1 MQIRTG
7 DTFDPRVIALLD
19 HHVTAARAQT
29 APGSAHALDLVGLR
43 ASDVAFWT
51 GWDGETLVAT
61 GALKT
66 LSAAH
71 GEVKSMHTL
80 QTTRRRGF
88 GGQMLR
94 HIISEAR
101 ARLDT
106 AQPRDRLVGLFQ
118 AGSRAVPGARLRPLR
133 PVRGLCRGSQQPVPD
148 AGSERQ
154 LRPPT
159 RWGPVQPGLEKSDTP
174 LKMSCVPQ
182 NTSASLQPWPKR
194 ATQTRSLPPR

>member
-1 MQIRTG
+1 MHIRPG

-29 APGSAHALDLVGLR
+29 APGSAHALALSGLR
-43 ASDVAFWT
+43 APDIGFWT

-66 LSAAH
+66 LSADH

-101 ARLDT
+101 MRGMTRLSLETGSWGYFKPAHALYQAHGFVACGPFEGYVED
-106 AQPRDRLVGLFQ
+106 PNSLF
-118 AGSRAVPGARLRPLR
+118 LTLD
-133 PVRGLCRGSQQPVPD
+133 L
-148 AGSERQ
+148 
-154 LRPPT
+154 T
-159 RWGPVQPGLEKSDTP
+159 
-174 LKMSCVPQ
+174 
-182 NTSASLQPWPKR
+182 TS
-194 ATQTRSLPPR
+194 